1 MSDLELFK
9 IVYYVYVHT
18 FSLVLY
24 GLIVKH
30 AFHCH
35 SAVTLIV
42 QQDPGAPRATTREYC
57 TYRRRHTTWYLLL
70 AAGGSHFSNNF
81 GTFVQGDVQA
91 KVLLK

>member
-42 QQDPGAPRATTREYC
+42 QQEVIP
-57 TYRRRHTTWYLLL
+57 
-70 AAGGSHFSNNF
+70 
-81 GTFVQGDVQA
+81 
-91 KVLLK
+91 